1 MSFPLA
7 SWSLSVCDVANDDS
21 STNVVSPAVD
31 EAVRAILAPG
41 SAVSDDPSSLP
52 TADQLAAAASNP
64 TQDGNNAPFVTY
76 GVSASDLDEM
86 SSLLL
91 RGERREAVRYALDH
105 KMWAHAF
112 IIASCVDTDCW
123 MDVTVEFL
131 RSELTPS
138 SSNPNGGGGEG
149 REALRVAYSMFA
161 GLGAESSKLE

>member
-1 MSFPLA
+1 M
-7 SWSLSVCDVANDDS
+7 
-21 STNVVSPAVD
+21 
-31 EAVRAILAPG
+31 RAILTPA
-41 SAVSDDPSSLP
+41 SAGESDPSSLP
-52 TADQLAAAASNP
+52 TADQLAAAASRSSH
-64 TQDGNNAPFVTY
+64 GESAAPFVTY

-91 RGERREAVRYALDH
+91 RGERREAVRFALDH

-123 MDVTVEFL
+123 KDVTVEFL

-138 SSNPNGGGGEG
+138 SSNPNGGGGQG

-161 GLGAESSKLE
+161 GLGAESSESTRSCPALRIRDELTLPLRHVP